1 MKVTKYFKFLF
12 KDSISLK
19 YQAREHLWFGRKFQK
34 SDDYQHTWGVPQ
46 LPTTT
51 ENRQRRMMYSFDL
64 TIDSRC
70 AKIPWSKGPRK
81 LCAFIYVL
89 QCTVQLLSYL
99 VDECIGFKFWCEQ
112 NMPHMARAISF
123 IKNTFVCLFD
133 VGYRQQVHPAYQK
146 L

>member
-1 MKVTKYFKFLF
+1 
-12 KDSISLK
+12 
-19 YQAREHLWFGRKFQK
+19 
-34 SDDYQHTWGVPQ
+34 
-46 LPTTT
+46 
-51 ENRQRRMMYSFDL
+51 MMYSFDL

-123 IKNTFVCLFD
+123 IKNTFVCLMWGTGNKSILPTKNYDYSFIYYSVVQCSCWLACL
-133 VGYRQQVHPAYQK
+133 VGECRFQSIELKAWIEECT
-146 L
+146 